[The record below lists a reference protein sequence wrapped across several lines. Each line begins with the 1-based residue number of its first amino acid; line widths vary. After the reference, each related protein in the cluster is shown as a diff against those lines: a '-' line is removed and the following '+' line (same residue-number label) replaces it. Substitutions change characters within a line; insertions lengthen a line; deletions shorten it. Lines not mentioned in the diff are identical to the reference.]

1 MLQLACAVVEALT
14 GDKSRHWEEM
24 ASIEKVCS
32 PGELAALGADMH
44 PLFFTCTQLLML
56 SVNDTES
63 PSVLKQLMDIIRTQL
78 GGGGGSVVTV
88 SDLLGVMVGLYSL
101 VGEDCAD
108 EHSEEREAKVRGG
121 GAVMLGR
128 GWLIEAI
135 LSLVQEAL
143 AELIL
148 KHRDCD
154 AEFLAA
160 LGIGE

>member
-1 MLQLACAVVEALT
+1 
-14 GDKSRHWEEM
+14 
-24 ASIEKVCS
+24 
-32 PGELAALGADMH
+32 
-44 PLFFTCTQLLML
+44 ML

-78 GGGGGSVVTV
+78 GGGGGGSVVTV

-135 LSLVQEAL
+135 LSLSCRKLWQN
-143 AELIL
+143 
-148 KHRDCD
+148 
-154 AEFLAA
+154 
-160 LGIGE
+160 